1 MKRKYSASLAKIFL
15 LVISVLLIA
24 GCSKKDK
31 SVIAELGNEDIYLYE
46 FEGQILKTT
55 QNPDSLKTK
64 SIEEKNAL
72 LDQYINYRLKVKD
85 ARDRGLDTL
94 TDIKNDL
101 QEFKKNIYLFLI
113 NKEVVQPQIE
123 KLYDRKKYEY
133 KVSHIL
139 INLPPKD
146 VKPEDSI
153 RAYQKADSVLSKLS
167 DKEDFST
174 VARQFSED
182 PSAASNGGELGY
194 ITGGMTVTEFEDAVY
209 SLGVGSYTK
218 TPVRTQFGLHIVKV
232 TDKRK
237 SVESIRASHILFQE
251 KRDSTGAITDS
262 MEVLQKALTALER
275 LKNGEEFET
284 VAKEMS
290 DDIRSAPRGGDI
302 GNFSKRQAPPAIDSA
317 LSELKIGEHTG
328 LVRSQMGWHILKLTE
343 IKEFP
348 EFEKTQESLKS
359 EFMRTEGYVKEL
371 KEFSDKTKEK
381 YKYELM
387 PDAITFFTGR
397 LDSNVTFGAIK
408 IDSIF
413 TIADMPKVL
422 AKFENGEIKVGDI
435 IQYLKT
441 SATFSG
447 RTPVYRAIE
456 ELIENASQPI
466 LFNYVAIEEGYDES
480 PEYTEQITEYENG
493 LLKFKIEQEEIN
505 SKIKLTEEDLKKFY
519 GENAGKYTMQIGDST
534 VTKSF
539 EEVRGE
545 ISNELQQLKAKEL
558 DKAYI
563 DALKLKYPVVIHE
576 KVVEKAFTKL

>member
-1 MKRKYSASLAKIFL
+1 
-15 LVISVLLIA
+15 
-24 GCSKKDK
+24 
-31 SVIAELGNEDIYLYE
+31 
-46 FEGQILKTT
+46 
-55 QNPDSLKTK
+55 
-64 SIEEKNAL
+64 
-72 LDQYINYRLKVKD
+72 
-85 ARDRGLDTL
+85 
-94 TDIKNDL
+94 
-101 QEFKKNIYLFLI
+101 
-113 NKEVVQPQIE
+113 
-123 KLYDRKKYEY
+123 
-133 KVSHIL
+133 
-139 INLPPKD
+139 
-146 VKPEDSI
+146 
-153 RAYQKADSVLSKLS
+153 
-167 DKEDFST
+167 
-174 VARQFSED
+174 
-182 PSAASNGGELGY
+182 
-194 ITGGMTVTEFEDAVY
+194 
-209 SLGVGSYTK
+209 
-218 TPVRTQFGLHIVKV
+218 
-232 TDKRK
+232 
-237 SVESIRASHILFQE
+237 
-251 KRDSTGAITDS
+251 
-262 MEVLQKALTALER
+262 
-275 LKNGEEFET
+275 
-284 VAKEMS
+284 
-290 DDIRSAPRGGDI
+290 
-302 GNFSKRQAPPAIDSA
+302 
-317 LSELKIGEHTG
+317 
-328 LVRSQMGWHILKLTE
+328 
-343 IKEFP
+343 
-348 EFEKTQESLKS
+348 
-359 EFMRTEGYVKEL
+359 MRTEGYVKAL

-539 EEVRGE
+539 EDVRGE